1 MLNPLLDENITRTDM
16 AMIMAPAT
24 KTLRN
29 KEVDWGP
36 SNDISNISNQ
46 ASTSSNLKIYLGE
59 DDSITRRGYDEDITA
74 IDTTTPATP
83 FTI

>member
-1 MLNPLLDENITRTDM
+1 MTML
-16 AMIMAPAT
+16 MAPAT

-36 SNDISNISNQ
+36 SNDISNK

-59 DDSITRRGYDEDITA
+59 EHTLESRTTLLQEGEDEEDITA
-74 IDTTTPATP
+74 INTPHQRP
-83 FTI
+83 LHHLIMD

>member
-1 MLNPLLDENITRTDM
+1 M
-16 AMIMAPAT
+16 AILMAPAT

-29 KEVDWGP
+29 KEVDWGT

-46 ASTSSNLKIYLGE
+46 ASTSSNLKIYMCEEHTLESRTTLLQEGE
-59 DDSITRRGYDEDITA
+59 DDEDITA
-74 IDTTTPATP
+74 INTTTLATP